1 MRPRHLDVRQWVGT
15 SELLTTN
22 PKTFEDEMKT
32 NKQSGRKGGVAPSSK
47 AKKQK
52 TTKVKQVLSDD
63 EFVGSLGDFFHG
75 LSGVYLRRR
84 FSRSRGDLRVT
95 GTDTDVSLRSSD
107 PRPARFNLSRPIH
120 GCVFPR

>member
-1 MRPRHLDVRQWVGT
+1 MRPRNLDVRHWVGT

-75 LSGVYLRRR
+75 LPAFTFVADFPGREGTYESLGPTLTSVFDLLIRVRQGSTY
-84 FSRSRGDLRVT
+84 RGPYMDIC
-95 GTDTDVSLRSSD
+95 
-107 PRPARFNLSRPIH
+107 AR
-120 GCVFPR
+120 